1 MKKKKLRILKVS
13 IVVIA
18 CILLVV
24 AFTPWLFAYMHVT
37 TLKKGL
43 NNPVINSKY
52 NKWYEVSLDEN
63 ISISLPNEWALIR
76 GEQMQIRN
84 KYGDV
89 IAVGKKV
96 GLYSEDQLEDALR
109 DYYGKEVISFKRV
122 FELNGRY
129 PYFGNGARVQIHLT
143 KMSGDY
149 ETKQLFVYLPYEE
162 GKYVFCF
169 AFFADDEKD
178 YSDLYSYV
186 EAIAWSKCE
195 SSENSID
202 RFLRFS
208 S

>member
-1 MKKKKLRILKVS
+1 MRNIYIKKDG
-13 IVVIA
+13 
-18 CILLVV
+18 
-24 AFTPWLFAYMHVT
+24 LF
-37 TLKKGL
+37 GL
-43 NNPVINSKY
+43 HNL
-52 NKWYEVSLDEN
+52 SLDEN
-63 ISISLPNEWALIR
+63 ISIFLPNEWALIR

-84 KYGDV
+84 KNGNI

-143 KMSGDY
+143 KMRGDY

-169 AFFADDEKD
+169 AFTEKAVCDEIERGVFAVIDGRGQAVIFNKFMCVFGKPLVISECG
-178 YSDLYSYV
+178 YYCEVLLYV
-186 EAIAWSKCE
+186 VADNAA
-195 SSENSID
+195 
-202 RFLRFS
+202 LLVLLV
-208 S
+208 